1 MNKEQAKQIVE
12 LMNTDYW
19 NSGGDIYLLIFRR
32 NDGKMVALSDEV
44 ICEYENEESL
54 EAGKTGRAIAIG

>member
-44 ICEYENEESL
+44 ICEYENEEAL